1 MSQSK
6 AIRKEEFERLYFA
19 ASALGDWELCK
30 IYALLYYC
38 GFRVSEV
45 LQFSP
50 AQISAAVNGKE
61 RTLVARI
68 SKQNC
73 DREVPLSESA
83 CSLLSVLLPRSATLY
98 HFIKPVCADHLT
110 AKVNANIRS
119 VLGEGY
125 TSHGFRRGYVSD
137 LLASDSSDIGAKEVA
152 AIVGHKSLKTTAIYY
167 EVPKEAK
174 RRRVEGV
181 R

>member
-6 AIRKEEFERLYFA
+6 AIRKNEFKKLYA
-19 ASALGDWELCK
+19 DASAAKEWELCK
-30 IYALLYYC
+30 VYALLYYC

-45 LQFSP
+45 LQFAP
-50 AQISAAVNGKE
+50 AQILEAVKNRE
-61 RTLVARI
+61 LVARI
-68 SKQNC
+68 TKTNST
-73 DREVPLSESA
+73 REVPLSTDA

-98 HFIKPVCADHLT
+98 HFVKPLCVDHLT
-110 AKVNANIRS
+110 AKVNEHIRS
-119 VLGEGY
+119 VLGEGFS
-125 TSHGFRRGYVSD
+125 SHGFRRGYISD
-137 LLASDSSDIGAKEVA
+137 MLAMDSSDVGAKEVA
-152 AIVGHKSLKTTAIYY
+152 AVVGHRSLKTTAIYY